1 MIGENDLKKFYY
13 VIVTAIII
21 SLLAGSPMVAFA
33 DESGN
38 RQLNDTNENF
48 RIVGYYC
55 GDVFDDPIE
64 AVQIDKLTH
73 LIYGFL
79 IPTAEGDLI
88 ALEKQDK
95 LNKIVSTSHA
105 AGTKVFIGVGGYSY
119 KNVPL
124 KDVFE
129 SIGANEKLREKF
141 INNVMEFVI
150 KNNLDGV
157 DLDWEYPRYA
167 VAKDYEATVKLLSER
182 LRKEGKGLSVSVAG
196 TGAADGVNAWEAI
209 AAITDETVRCFD
221 FINLMSYDLHSD
233 PQHSPL
239 WFANTSIEY
248 WLNRG
253 VNADKIV
260 LGMPLYARPSWNQ
273 YRDLV
278 KMNTQNAYCD
288 YVKTEPLVSY
298 YNGLNTLR
306 DKTKLA
312 LAKCGGVMIF
322 DINEDVDWRDKK
334 LEKYSA
340 VSMIDDVVGR
350 LSGLTRGVVESY
362 VTIIINNEELM
373 FTEEDGMGMPFID
386 AASRTDVPLRKP
398 LEKIGATV
406 SYDEKTKIV
415 TAVRGDITV
424 QIPIDKR
431 YIVVN
436 GANRAIDSGAVI
448 IKGRTYLPIRAV
460 MEAFGYTVEWNQ
472 ISKTVYIGN

>member
-1 MIGENDLKKFYY
+1 M
-13 VIVTAIII
+13 I
-21 SLLAGSPMVAFA
+21 SLLAGLPIVAFA

-48 RIVGYYC
+48 RIIGYYC

-88 ALEKQDK
+88 PMEKQDK
-95 LNKIVSTSHA
+95 LNKIVSLSHG
-105 AGTKVFIGVGGYSY
+105 AGKKVFIGVGGYSY

-129 SIGANEKLREKF
+129 KIGADENLRVQFVDNIMKF
-141 INNVMEFVI
+141 VKE
-150 KNNLDGV
+150 NNLDGV
-157 DLDWEYPRYA
+157 DFDWEYPRYA
-167 VAKDYEATVKLLSER
+167 VAADYEATVKLLSER
-182 LRKEGKGLSVSVAG
+182 LRKEGKGLSVSVVG
-196 TGAADGVNAWEAI
+196 TGAANGVNAWEAI
-209 AAITDETVRCFD
+209 AAINDETVRCFD
-221 FINLMSYDLHSD
+221 FINLMSYDLQSD

-278 KMNTQNAYCD
+278 KMDTKNAYRD
-288 YVKTEPLVSY
+288 YVNTEPLISY

-312 LAKCGGVMIF
+312 LSKCGGVMIF
-322 DINEDVDWRDKK
+322 DINEDVDYRDKN

-350 LSGLTRGVVESY
+350 LSGLKRGVLDSY
-362 VTIIINNEELM
+362 VTIVINNEELL
-373 FTEEDGMGMPFID
+373 FSENDGMGVPFID
-386 AASRTDVPLRKP
+386 AAGRTDVPLRKP
-398 LEKIGATV
+398 LEKIGANV
-406 SYDEKTKIV
+406 SYDGKTKMV
-415 TAVRGDITV
+415 TAVKGDITV
-424 QIPIDKR
+424 QIPINKNG
-431 YIVVN
+431 ILVN
-436 GANRAIDSGAVI
+436 GVKRTIDSGAVI

-472 ISKTVYIGN
+472 ISKTVSISNL